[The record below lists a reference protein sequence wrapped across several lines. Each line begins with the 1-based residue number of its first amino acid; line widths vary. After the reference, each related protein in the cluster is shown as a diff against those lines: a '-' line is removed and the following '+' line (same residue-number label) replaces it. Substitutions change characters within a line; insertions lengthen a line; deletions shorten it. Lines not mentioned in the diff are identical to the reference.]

1 MKACCCSN
9 NLPHNNA
16 INPDVGRGQTPR
28 VARGRVSVPWL
39 RRGGFPHRRQ
49 LFDYPVGDQF
59 LAIDAAEGRS
69 IWARRAAESSR
80 STPGRTP
87 RPETVV
93 SFTMLR
99 GCLAVLRDKIWRS
112 ASAMTAVNDLPV
124 SRICAVYALALI
136 ICRRVSGRTS
146 APVSRRPCLRRCSSH
161 RYLCR
166 LKCKRGRR

>member
-1 MKACCCSN
+1 MKACCCSS

-16 INPDVGRGQTPR
+16 INPDVGCGQTPR
-28 VARGRVSVPWL
+28 LARGRVSVPRL
-39 RRGGFPHRRQ
+39 RRAGFPHRRQ
-49 LFDYPVGDQF
+49 LFGYPVGYQF
-59 LAIDAAEGRS
+59 LAIDAAEGHS
-69 IWARRAAESSR
+69 IWTRRDAESSR
-80 STPGRTP
+80 STPGGTP

-112 ASAMTAVNDLPV
+112 ASSMTVVNDLSVPRV
-124 SRICAVYALALI
+124 CAVYSLALI
-136 ICRRVSGRTS
+136 ICRRVSGRIS

-166 LKCKRGRR
+166 LKCRRGRR